1 MSGISHEDPQQ
12 APFGLSRGRIGAAAI
27 AGRAVERA
35 LGLST
40 LNRLYRQLPSTDRP
54 FWNVALETLGIRY
67 ELDGGG
73 VDTIPATGPLVVVA
87 NHPYGGVDGL
97 ILLSLVSHVRP
108 DVRLMGNY
116 LLGRIPEI
124 RPVLLPVDPIG
135 DLAKRGT
142 NAAAM
147 RSAIRWVKSG
157 GALVVFPAGEV
168 AYEEVGNAN
177 RTDERWSAGVARII
191 QRTGAD
197 VVPVF
202 FHGGNSRIFSL
213 AGRIHPLLR
222 TALLPRELLR
232 QRGRTI
238 RFSVGSKISS
248 ARLSRFEEPDR
259 LASYLRVRT
268 SALAADTALQPVAR
282 AKAHADPVA
291 EPQTPHEIERET
303 QALDCS
309 RILFRNG
316 VFDVLIARAHEVP
329 RAMLEIGRLREIAF
343 RRAGEGTD
351 LSRDLDEFDAH
362 YWHLFAWNR
371 ERREIAGAYRIGAT
385 DEIVPRAGIA
395 GLYTSTLF
403 RYDGRLLSQLDPALE
418 LGRAFVTPEYQ
429 RDYIPLL
436 LLWKGIGAFVA
447 ANPRYRMLFGPVSI
461 SNTYQSLSRQILVRF
476 LYATS
481 YRRDLADLV
490 VPRNPP
496 VFLRHRGAL
505 APIAGSIVRSLA
517 DVSTLLAEIESDRKG
532 VPVLLRQYLKLNARL
547 LGFNIDPSF
556 GSVIDGL
563 MLVDLTDV
571 DRAILARYMGAEP
584 AAAFLRHHG
593 AFDRRLAVS

>member
-1 MSGISHEDPQQ
+1 
-12 APFGLSRGRIGAAAI
+12 
-27 AGRAVERA
+27 
-35 LGLST
+35 
-40 LNRLYRQLPSTDRP
+40 
-54 FWNVALETLGIRY
+54 
-67 ELDGGG
+67 
-73 VDTIPATGPLVVVA
+73 
-87 NHPYGGVDGL
+87 
-97 ILLSLVSHVRP
+97 
-108 DVRLMGNY
+108 
-116 LLGRIPEI
+116 
-124 RPVLLPVDPIG
+124 
-135 DLAKRGT
+135 
-142 NAAAM
+142 
-147 RSAIRWVKSG
+147 VKSG

-168 AYEEVGNAN
+168 AHEETAGNAN
-177 RTDERWSAGVARII
+177 RTDVRWSAGVARLV

-202 FHGGNSRIFSL
+202 FHGGNSRIFRL

-222 TALLPRELLR
+222 TALLPRELLG

-238 RFSVGSKISS
+238 RINVGTKITA
-248 ARLSRFEEPDR
+248 ARLARFEEPER

-268 SALAADTALQPVAR
+268 SALAADAAAPQLVTASS
-282 AKAHADPVA
+282 AHAHPVA
-291 EPQTPHEIERET
+291 EPQNPCEIEREIQT
-303 QALDCS
+303 LDRS
-309 RILFRNG
+309 RILVSSG
-316 VFDVLIARAHEVP
+316 AFDVLIARAPEIP
-329 RAMLEIGRLREIAF
+329 RALLEIGRLREIAF
-343 RRAGEGTD
+343 RRAGEGTEFA
-351 LSRDLDEFDAH
+351 RDLDEFDAN

-371 ERREIAGAYRIGAT
+371 ERHEIAGAYRVGAT

-403 RYDGRLLSQLDPALE
+403 RYDRRLLSQLDPALE

-429 RDYIPLL
+429 RDYTPLL

-461 SNTYQSLSRQILVRF
+461 SNSYQSLSRQILVRF

-481 YRRDLADLV
+481 YRQDLAELV
-490 VPRNPP
+490 SPRNPP
-496 VFLRHRGAL
+496 LFLRHRGAL

-547 LGFNIDPSF
+547 LGFNVDPSF

-571 DRAILARYMGAEP
+571 DRAILVRYMGAEP
-584 AAAFLRHHG
+584 AVAFLRHHG
-593 AFDRRLAVS
+593 TPDRRQAS